1 MKIAALAALAGLT
14 ALALACAQAGVAAPS
29 DAASTLPLTLS
40 GSGPYYTLDID
51 APARQLSA
59 TPSLSDLRVR
69 NGAGET
75 MAFAWVETA
84 SPAPAPQRV
93 AANLY
98 KVPLPP
104 ADAASARTDDA
115 PARQSWIVDTR
126 DANDD
131 LLHLD
136 LALEHDTQGV
146 YTLRIEASDDLQHW
160 RTLQEDA
167 QLVQL
172 QALPQVGATGTLES
186 LAGRERLSA
195 NGIDLDDVPARYLR
209 LTTARRSAIPPLV
222 SAVVTRAPHRAAPA
236 PLEWSASI
244 AAKSCEETSCDYA
257 LPRNTPVAAVQVTPA
272 DVDTIGQ
279 VMVLGQVDVSR
290 HPVPRHSLL
299 RGSLHALRLKAERSA
314 EHAGLAWESASI
326 ASVYWL
332 SQASGAPDLHSP
344 PVRLEGATW
353 QALRLETFGPIS
365 QLGRAAPTIR
375 IGVRQRQLVFVARGA
390 GPFVLTRATSADPTA
405 PMTLDALMPGR
416 APDAVLPAASAVVVP
431 SVISAAATS
440 ASTPSVAPSDMPA
453 SHTPWLWA
461 ALLAGLALMGAMAW
475 SLLRKPAVPR
485 VDEGA

>member
-1 MKIAALAALAGLT
+1 MKIAALAGLT
-14 ALALACAQAGVAAPS
+14 TLALACTQAGGAAPS
-29 DAASTLPLTLS
+29 DAATTLPLKLS
-40 GSGPYYTLDID
+40 GTGPYYTLDID

-59 TPSLSDLRVR
+59 TTSLSDLRVR
-69 NGAGET
+69 NGTGET

-84 SPAPAPQRV
+84 PSAPAPQRV
-93 AANLY
+93 VAHLY

-115 PARQSWIVDTR
+115 PPRQSWIVDTH
-126 DANDD
+126 DANED

-146 YTLRIEASDDLQHW
+146 YTLRVEASDDLRHW

-172 QALPQVGATGTLES
+172 QALPQVGAAGTLET
-186 LAGRERLSA
+186 LADREHLSA
-195 NGIDLDDVPARYLR
+195 NGIDLDNVPARYLR

-222 SAVVTRAPHRAAPA
+222 SATITRAPHRAAPA

-244 AAKSCEETSCDYA
+244 AATSCEETSCDYA
-257 LPRNTPVAAVQVTPA
+257 LPRNTPVAAVQIAPA
-272 DVDTIGQ
+272 DIDTIGQ
-279 VMVLGQVDVSR
+279 VMVLGQVDASR
-290 HPVPRHSLL
+290 QPPPRHSLL

-314 EHAGLAWESASI
+314 EHAGLAWDSAAI
-326 ASVYWL
+326 ANVYWL

-375 IGVRQRQLVFVARGA
+375 VGVRQRQLVFVARGA
-390 GPFVLTRATSADPTA
+390 GPFVLARATSTEPSA
-405 PMTLDALMPGR
+405 PMALDALMPGR
-416 APDAVLPAASAVVVP
+416 APDAALPAASAVVTPVVV
-431 SVISAAATS
+431 SAMASSASAAT
-440 ASTPSVAPSDMPA
+440 VAPPAAPA
-453 SHTPWLWA
+453 S
-461 ALLAGLALMGAMAW
+461 
-475 SLLRKPAVPR
+475 R
-485 VDEGA
+485 

>member
-1 MKIAALAALAGLT
+1 MKIAALAGLT
-14 ALALACAQAGVAAPS
+14 ALALACTQAGVAAPS
-29 DAASTLPLTLS
+29 DAVSRLPLTLS
-40 GSGPYYTLDID
+40 GTGPYYTLDID

-59 TPSLSDLRVR
+59 STSLSDLRVR

-75 MAFAWVETA
+75 MAFAWVEA
-84 SPAPAPQRV
+84 APPPPAPQRV
-93 AANLY
+93 AAHLY
-98 KVPLPP
+98 KVPLPT
-104 ADAASARTDDA
+104 ADAASATTADS
-115 PARQSWIVDTR
+115 PPRQAWIVDTR
-126 DANDD
+126 DADED

-146 YTLRIEASDDLQHW
+146 YTLRIEASADLQHW

-172 QALPQVGATGTLES
+172 QALPQVGATGTLET
-186 LAGRERLSA
+186 LADREHLSA
-195 NGIDLDDVPARYLR
+195 NGIDLDNVPARYLR

-222 SAVVTRAPHRAAPA
+222 SASVTRAPHRPPPA
-236 PLEWSASI
+236 PLEWSAPI
-244 AAKSCEETSCDYA
+244 AATSCEETTCDYA
-257 LPRNTPVAAVQVTPA
+257 LPRNTPVAAVQVAPA

-279 VMVLGQVDVSR
+279 VMVLGQVDTS
-290 HPVPRHSLL
+290 HQPPPRHSLL

-314 EHAGLAWESASI
+314 EHAGLAWESAAV

-332 SQASGAPDLHSP
+332 SQPSGAPDLHSP

-365 QLGRAAPTIR
+365 QLGHAAPTIR

-390 GPFVLTRATSADPTA
+390 GPFVLARATAAEPSA

-416 APDAVLPAASAVVVP
+416 APDAALPAASAVVTPAAV
-431 SVISAAATS
+431 SATAAPASTATVAPPATS
-440 ASTPSVAPSDMPA
+440 ASS
-453 SHTPWLWA
+453 TPWLWA

-475 SLLRKPAVPR
+475 SLLRKPAAPR
-485 VDEGA
+485 VDDGA

>member
-1 MKIAALAALAGLT
+1 MKTAALAGLT
-14 ALALACAQAGVAAPS
+14 ALALACTQPGVAA
-29 DAASTLPLTLS
+29 STRPLAWS
-40 GSGPYYTLDID
+40 GAGPYYTLDID
-51 APARQLSA
+51 TPARQLSA
-59 TPSLSDLRVR
+59 TPNLSDLRVR

-84 SPAPAPQRV
+84 LPPPAPQRV
-93 AANLY
+93 AAHLY

-104 ADAASARTDDA
+104 ADAASATTGDA
-115 PARQSWIVDTR
+115 TPRQSWIVDTR
-126 DANDD
+126 DDNED

-172 QALPQVGATGTLES
+172 QALPQVGAAGTLET
-186 LAGRERLSA
+186 LAERERLSA
-195 NGIDLDDVPARYLR
+195 NGIDLDNVSARYLR

-222 SAVVTRAPHRAAPA
+222 SASVTRAPHRPAPA
-236 PLEWSASI
+236 PLEWSAPI
-244 AAKSCEETSCDYA
+244 AATNCEETSCDYP
-257 LPRNTPVAAVQVTPA
+257 LPRNTPVAAVQIAPA
-272 DVDTIGQ
+272 EVDTIGQ
-279 VMVLGQVDVSR
+279 VMVLGQVDTSR
-290 HPVPRHSLL
+290 QPAPRHSLL

-314 EHAGLAWESASI
+314 EHAGLAWDSAAI
-326 ASVYWL
+326 ANVYWL
-332 SQASGAPDLHSP
+332 SQAAGAPDLHSP
-344 PVRLEGATW
+344 PLRLEGATW

-390 GPFVLTRATSADPTA
+390 GPFVLARATPAETSA

-416 APDAVLPAASAVVVP
+416 APDAALPAASAVVAP
-431 SVISAAATS
+431 AAASAAA
-440 ASTPSVAPSDMPA
+440 STPTATVAPPDSA
-453 SHTPWLWA
+453 TSRTPWLWA

-475 SLLRKPAVPR
+475 SLLRRPAAPR
-485 VDEGA
+485 ADEGT